1 MNRSAKITVALAAL
15 LAVLVG
21 CSVGNPDA
29 NQISLQYGG
38 GSWDSRA
45 FVECERSHDYSDP
58 NDDHYYYP
66 VGQRDYTFRS
76 DPRDLNKAA
85 EGADAPSFTSTSKDP
100 ETGQLIQLTVSGTL
114 KFSLDTSCSKWTDPA
129 TGKEW
134 PGGLI
139 QFFHETIAKDA
150 APTNNDESHDMKPGW
165 RATLIQTIG
174 AGTESAVDS
183 TTLSYSW
190 AALYGDDGARQ
201 KWTADASK
209 LIEERVKRLTG
220 GAPVFIF
227 GGLQL
232 DQPEVPQNLLDG
244 IAQKQAAQLKADAV
258 KIDENAAGG
267 FQGGIAGYRQDQ
279 LTQAQIEVQKALAA
293 AIANGKINPTVIQGG
308 TGVNVQLP
316 PK

>member
-1 MNRSAKITVALAAL
+1 MTRSAKITVALVAL

-29 NQISLQYGG
+29 SQISLQYGG
-38 GSWDSRA
+38 GDWDNRA
-45 FVECERSHDYSDP
+45 FVECEKTHDYSDP
-58 NDDHYYYP
+58 NDVHYYYP
-66 VGQRDYTFRS
+66 IGQRDYTFRS
-76 DPRDLNKAA
+76 DPRDPNKPA

-100 ETGQLIQLTVSGTL
+100 DTGQLIQLRVSGTL
-114 KFSLDTSCSKWTDPA
+114 KFTLDTSCEKWTDPA
-129 TGKEW
+129 TKKEW

-165 RATLIQTIG
+165 RATLIQTVG

-183 TTLSYSW
+183 KALAYSW
-190 AALYGDDGARQ
+190 TALYGDDGARQ
-201 KWTADASK
+201 AWTADAFK
-209 LIEERVKRLTG
+209 LIKERTERLTG

-227 GGLQL
+227 NGLQL
-232 DQPEVPQNLLDG
+232 DQPDVPQNLLDG

-267 FQGGIAGYRQDQ
+267 FQGGIVGYRQDQ
-279 LTQAQIEVQKALAA
+279 LTQAQIDVQKALAA
-293 AIANGKINPTVIQGG
+293 AINNGKITPTVIQGG
-308 TGVNVQLP
+308 NGVNMNLP
-316 PK
+316 AK

>member
-1 MNRSAKITVALAAL
+1 MKRSVKIAVAFVAL

-38 GSWDSRA
+38 GDWDNRA
-45 FVECERSHDYSDP
+45 FVECERTHDYSSPSDV
-58 NDDHYYYP
+58 HYYYP
-66 VGQRDYTFRS
+66 IGQRDYTFRS
-76 DPRDLNKAA
+76 DPKDPNKAA

-100 ETGQLIQLTVSGTL
+100 ESGQLIQLRVSGTL
-114 KFSLDTSCSKWTDPA
+114 KFSLDTSCTKWTDPV
-129 TGKEW
+129 TKKEW

-150 APTNNDESHDMKPGW
+150 APTNEMETHDMKPGW
-165 RATLIQTIG
+165 RATLIQTVG

-183 TTLSYSW
+183 KTLGYSW
-190 AALYGDDGARQ
+190 TALYGDDAARQ
-201 KWTADASK
+201 KWTADAFTLVK
-209 LIEERVKRLTG
+209 ERVERLTG

-232 DQPEVPQNLLDG
+232 DQPDVPQNLLDG

-267 FQGGIAGYRQDQ
+267 FQGGIVGYRQDQ
-279 LTQAQIEVQKALAA
+279 LTQAQIDVQKALAA
-293 AIANGKINPTVIQGG
+293 AIANGKITPTVIQGG
-308 TGVNVQLP
+308 NGVNMNLP